1 MVVGQNNANQ
11 KEESVYNL
19 IPRTEVRAPK
29 PFRYISI
36 NPFIYFIFF
45 HSYQSKFKQ
54 NVRESFKEG
63 KYEHRTMGYAD
74 EPVPDPQQFL
84 KKQQNNTKQNVSNDG
99 NLIFFFSFY
108 QIPRS

>member
-36 NPFIYFIFF
+36 N
-45 HSYQSKFKQ
+45 
-54 NVRESFKEG
+54 
-63 KYEHRTMGYAD
+63 
-74 EPVPDPQQFL
+74 
-84 KKQQNNTKQNVSNDG
+84 
-99 NLIFFFSFY
+99 SFY
-108 QIPRS
+108 LFHFLS